1 MARSLRQ
8 KQATRGALRSRR
20 VPSVPWRGPVE
31 FDYRAVAMDARS
43 VQGTIDDV
51 RRLLEETTSGDDLV
65 ARAAEVRARLR
76 AALEGLEESARARRD
91 DVSAGAA
98 AARRSV
104 QDELAEAERR
114 IRENP
119 LGAVLVA
126 AGLGLML
133 GLVMRRR

>member
-1 MARSLRQ
+1 
-8 KQATRGALRSRR
+8 
-20 VPSVPWRGPVE
+20 
-31 FDYRAVAMDARS
+31 MDARG
-43 VQGTIDDV
+43 VRDTIDDV
-51 RRLLEETTSGDDLV
+51 RRLLEETTSCDDLV

-76 AALEGLEESARARRD
+76 AALEGLEGSARARRD